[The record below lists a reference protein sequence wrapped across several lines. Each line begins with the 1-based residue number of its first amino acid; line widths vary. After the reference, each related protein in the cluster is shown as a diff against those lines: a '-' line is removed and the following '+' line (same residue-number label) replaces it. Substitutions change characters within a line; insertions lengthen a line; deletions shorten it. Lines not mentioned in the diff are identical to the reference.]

1 MSTWT
6 ESASASFACR
16 HSSAHSADAAR
27 VLALLERARERL
39 NEHFPDL
46 TDGLTVVMHDTPHAL
61 AASNPLMPALWA
73 ITAGPARRYVTGW
86 IGHREMHVLSPR
98 ALRQRASDV
107 SGSFEM
113 LALAP
118 ASLYAR
124 RVIVESNRDLRSARM
139 PGRVWHGLRWAW
151 MIEGSARWFSAE
163 TGYSRGAVGDYM
175 RSGHRPHFPPT
186 ARDAPLLAGSLIEL
200 LAESGGESA
209 VARLAA
215 RLHSGGSHTAL
226 QIAFGE
232 RALPTVEDDWR
243 SRLRTLAE
251 GA

>member
-1 MSTWT
+1 MAWT

-27 VLALLERARERL
+27 VLGLLERTRERL
-39 NEHFPDL
+39 SPEFPQQL
-46 TDGLTVVMHDTPHAL
+46 NDGLTVVLHDSPHAL
-61 AASNPLMPALWA
+61 ALSNPLMPALWGL
-73 ITAGPARRYVTGW
+73 TAKPVRRYVAGW
-86 IGHREMHVLSPR
+86 IGHRELHVLSPR
-98 ALRQRASDV
+98 ALRERASSV

-124 RVIVESNRDLRSARM
+124 RVIVEGNRELASARL
-139 PGRVWHGLRWAW
+139 PGRVWHGLRWSW
-151 MIEGSARWFSAE
+151 MLDGAARWFSGE
-163 TGYSRGAVGDYM
+163 TGYSRGVVGQYM
-175 RSGHRPHFPPT
+175 RSDRHPRFPPS
-186 ARDAPLLAGSLIEL
+186 ARDAPLLGGSLIEL
-200 LAESGGESA
+200 LAEEQGETA

-215 RLHSGGSHTAL
+215 RLHTGGSHTAL

-232 RALPTVEDDWR
+232 RALMTVEGEWR
-243 SRLRTLAE
+243 SRLRRLAE